1 MEKLKEN
8 ETYRFNLE
16 KGFLSGTKLI
26 DEKGNVFEVCSSLD
40 LEWLM
45 GEEEF
50 KKSEYKEKYYVTVK
64 FLRRVELKASTKKS
78 DSDNNTKKED
88 DLNHPLPQ

>member
-8 ETYRFNLE
+8 KTYKFNLE

-26 DEKGNVFEVCSSLD
+26 DEDGNIFEVCSSLD

-50 KKSEYKEKYYVTVK
+50 KKSKYKEKYYVTVK
-64 FLRRVELKASTKKS
+64 FLRRIKQKVSTKKS
-78 DSDNNTKKED
+78 ESKNTEKED